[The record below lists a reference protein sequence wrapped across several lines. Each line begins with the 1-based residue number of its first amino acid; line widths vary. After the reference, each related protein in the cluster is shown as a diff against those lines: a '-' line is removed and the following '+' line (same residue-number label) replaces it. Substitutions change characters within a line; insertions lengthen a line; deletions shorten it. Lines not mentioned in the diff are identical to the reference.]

1 MTKAADPVAGPRPF
15 EGSRPACL
23 DRIPGWERTRL
34 AVTSG
39 DSADSVGVRLG
50 GVVLRARGK
59 AGARL
64 SRHRHMA
71 GPRHANTRGSARRRH
86 LTDICGAGGGQD
98 AKGRASTQ
106 RRSRNPGA
114 QTCRDRHEGLV
125 AIHSA
130 HPLPLRRRKLT
141 EEHRQKPKD
150 PGRAGQLLFLD
161 DFCSQTARAGLP
173 GPRGPA
179 CPDREGRPAG
189 PRGLPAQARPS
200 PRGRQTRPPAQA
212 MVRTRPSCTTD
223 TTSSP
228 SSVKTWP
235 QASPRAPAAVG
246 DSWSYRSHR
255 SARNGRWNHIA

>member
-34 AVTSG
+34 AVASG
-39 DSADSVGVRLG
+39 DSADSVGVRLS
-50 GVVLRARGK
+50 GVVLRALGK

-64 SRHRHMA
+64 NRRRRMA
-71 GPRHANTRGSARRRH
+71 EPRHANTRGSARRRD

-98 AKGRASTQ
+98 AEGRASSQ

-114 QTCRDRHEGLV
+114 RTCRDRHEGLV

-130 HPLPLRRRKLT
+130 HPLPSRRRKLT

-150 PGRAGQLLFLD
+150 PGRAGQLLFPA
-161 DFCSQTARAGLP
+161 DFCSRTARAGMPGPRGGAAARAARTARGGPP
-173 GPRGPA
+173 GPRGP
-179 CPDREGRPAG
+179 GVQG
-189 PRGLPAQARPS
+189 S
-200 PRGRQTRPPAQA
+200 RGRPAQA

-228 SSVKTWP
+228 SSVNTCP

-246 DSWSYRSHR
+246 DSWSYRSQR
-255 SARNGRWNHIA
+255 SARNGR

>member
-34 AVTSG
+34 AVASG
-39 DSADSVGVRLG
+39 DSADSVDVRLS
-50 GVVLRARGK
+50 GVVLRALGK

-64 SRHRHMA
+64 NRRRPMA
-71 GPRHANTRGSARRRH
+71 EPRHANTRGSARGRH

-98 AKGRASTQ
+98 TEGRASRQ

-114 QTCRDRHEGLV
+114 RSRDRNEGLV

-130 HPLPLRRRKLT
+130 HPLPSRCRQLT
-141 EEHRQKPKD
+141 EEHR
-150 PGRAGQLLFLD
+150 RSLRTLVGQGNF
-161 DFCSQTARAGLP
+161 FFWATSVT

-179 CPDREGRPAG
+179 CR
-189 PRGLPAQARPS
+189 AQEA
-200 PRGRQTRPPAQA
+200 PPARV

-246 DSWSYRSHR
+246 DSWSYRSQR
-255 SARNGRWNHIA
+255 SARNGR

>member
-71 GPRHANTRGSARRRH
+71 GPRHANTRGSARRRD

-173 GPRGPA
+173 GPRG
-179 CPDREGRPAG
+179 RPA
-189 PRGLPAQARPS
+189 RAARAGLPARPAQARPS
-200 PRGRQTRPPAQA
+200 SPRPPAQA

-228 SSVKTWP
+228 SSVKT
-235 QASPRAPAAVG
+235 
-246 DSWSYRSHR
+246 
-255 SARNGRWNHIA
+255 

>member
-39 DSADSVGVRLG
+39 DSADSVDVRLG

-71 GPRHANTRGSARRRH
+71 GPRHANTRGGARRRH

-161 DFCSQTARAGLP
+161 DFCNQTARACLP
-173 GPRGPA
+173 AR
-179 CPDREGRPAG
+179 
-189 PRGLPAQARPS
+189 PAQARPS
-200 PRGRQTRPPAQA
+200 SRGHQIRPPAQA

-246 DSWSYRSHR
+246 DSWSYRSQR

>member
-34 AVTSG
+34 AVASG
-39 DSADSVGVRLG
+39 DSADSVDVRLSG
-50 GVVLRARGK
+50 GVLGALGK

-64 SRHRHMA
+64 NRRRHMTE
-71 GPRHANTRGSARRRH
+71 PRHANTRGSARGRH
-86 LTDICGAGGGQD
+86 LTDSCGAGGGQGT
-98 AKGRASTQ
+98 KGRASTQ

-114 QTCRDRHEGLV
+114 RSCRDRHEGLV

-130 HPLPLRRRKLT
+130 HPLPSRRRKLT

-150 PGRAGQLLFLD
+150 PGRAGQLLFPG
-161 DFCSQTARAGLP
+161 DFCNRTARP
-173 GPRGPA
+173 
-179 CPDREGRPAG
+179 
-189 PRGLPAQARPS
+189 GLPAREDPACRAHEA
-200 PRGRQTRPPAQA
+200 PPARA

-246 DSWSYRSHR
+246 DSWSYRSQR
-255 SARNGRWNHIA
+255 SARNGR